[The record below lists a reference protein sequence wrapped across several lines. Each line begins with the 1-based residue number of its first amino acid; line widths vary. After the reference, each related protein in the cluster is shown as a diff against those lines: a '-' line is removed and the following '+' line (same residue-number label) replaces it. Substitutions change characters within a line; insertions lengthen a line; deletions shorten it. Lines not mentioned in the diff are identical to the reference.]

1 MSDTAVVASP
11 PVRTTSGRPA
21 RRSRTGWTAVLLTS
35 LAIAG
40 FSLYTYASADL
51 RALADDGA
59 GLAGTYVDTP
69 LPVRWAFYVHV
80 ALGSLALLL
89 GPWQFSRRLRRR
101 WPVAHRSVGVA
112 YLLTVGVAAVCALVM
127 LPFNQARMVGFFGF
141 GALALLWAFTAWRG
155 FDAARRRDLRQHQAW
170 MIRNYAL
177 TFAAVTLRSWVGVL
191 IVVQL
196 PFAGSD
202 ADPDLLFETAYAAV
216 PFLCWLPNVIVAEWL
231 IRRRGLP
238 SFRLVDRAPDQGV
251 SRAS

>member
-1 MSDTAVVASP
+1 MGDTAVAAAP
-11 PVRTTSGRPA
+11 PGRTTGGRPA
-21 RRSRTGWTAVLLTS
+21 RRSRTGWTVVLLTS

-40 FSLYTYASADL
+40 FSLSTYASADL

-59 GLAGTYVDTP
+59 GLAGTYVDAP
-69 LPVRWAFYVHV
+69 LPVRLALYVHV

-89 GPWQFSRRLRRR
+89 GPWQFSHRLRRR

-112 YLLTVGVAAVCALVM
+112 YLLTVGVAAACALVI
-127 LPFNQARMVGFFGF
+127 LPFNHARMVGFFGF
-141 GALALLWAFTAWRG
+141 GALALLWAYTAWRG
-155 FDAARRRDLRQHQAW
+155 FDTARRRDLRQHQSW
-170 MIRNYAL
+170 MFRNYAL
-177 TFAAVTLRSWVGVL
+177 TFAAVTLRSWVGLL

-196 PFAGSD
+196 PFAGPD

-238 SFRLVDRAPDQGV
+238 SYRLVDPKPVDQG
-251 SRAS
+251 